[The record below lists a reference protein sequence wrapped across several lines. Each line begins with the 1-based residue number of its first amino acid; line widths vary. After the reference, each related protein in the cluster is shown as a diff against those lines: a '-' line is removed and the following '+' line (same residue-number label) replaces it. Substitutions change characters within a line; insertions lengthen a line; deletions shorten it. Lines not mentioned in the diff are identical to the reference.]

1 MNSILPI
8 LFYSLIYKERKRKK
22 SFESVAIFYVGEKGK
37 EGHPIINVINKSN
50 LLAME
55 LVVLVGL
62 SPMVYVLMEY
72 ILPVV
77 HRYEYS

>member
-1 MNSILPI
+1 M
-8 LFYSLIYKERKRKK
+8 KK
-22 SFESVAIFYVGEKGK
+22 KVFESVAIFYVGEKGK
-37 EGHPIINVINKSN
+37 EGQPIINVIHKSN

-55 LVVLVGL
+55 LVALVGL

>member
-1 MNSILPI
+1 MWD
-8 LFYSLIYKERKRKK
+8 K
-22 SFESVAIFYVGEKGK
+22 KGK
-37 EGHPIINVINKSN
+37 EGHPIINVISKSN

-55 LVVLVGL
+55 LVALVGL
-62 SPMVYVLMEY
+62 SPMVYVLMEC